1 MLCFLSTE
9 AGKAGGL
16 TDYKF
21 FCFNGEPKFLYVA
34 TGSADEGEEKETFLD
49 LNWNPTSFKREDY
62 PEHAIKP
69 RKPRTFGMMVEFSR
83 ILSRDIPFVRV
94 DFYEIGG
101 SLYFGELTFTPG
113 SGFVHFSEGADKELG
128 ALISL

>member
-1 MLCFLSTE
+1 M
-9 AGKAGGL
+9 
-16 TDYKF
+16 
-21 FCFNGEPKFLYVA
+21 YVA